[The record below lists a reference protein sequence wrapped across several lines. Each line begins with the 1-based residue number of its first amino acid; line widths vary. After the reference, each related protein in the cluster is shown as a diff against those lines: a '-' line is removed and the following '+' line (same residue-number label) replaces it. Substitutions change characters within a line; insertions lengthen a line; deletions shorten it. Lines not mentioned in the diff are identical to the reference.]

1 MPVTK
6 EYTLHDLVCLEV
18 WSRESYAVGKEIKT
32 ELWLPLEG
40 SHWKGALGNILG
52 SWKRIS

>member
-6 EYTLHDLVCLEV
+6 EYTLHDLVRSEV

-40 SHWKGALGNILG
+40 IHWKGASGNVLG